1 MWFWVLGFGACAPAW
16 RLRAGLALARRCWV
30 LGSGCWVRLG
40 EGVAVGIYILDVRSQ
55 IGAEVAVLQGVGG
68 VGKPIGLRGR
78 RRTKG
83 HLFEVSSGVV
93 LG

>member
-16 RLRAGLALARRCWV
+16 RLRAGAGFWV
-30 LGSGCWVRLG
+30 LGAWVRLG